1 MSPVPRARF
10 PGSDLRL
17 AAALLTGCLLV
28 LPALPEK
35 AWAGR
40 QLPRDA
46 AYGEMTRFAYPLATI
61 GKRTF
66 RMAPGGKIYN
76 QQNLI
81 IMPAAAPSRASVLFR
96 LDTAGEL
103 SGIWLLT
110 AQEAARYKKPTASSP
125 APAPKPPAEQ
135 PKDNPATLGGGRK

>member
-1 MSPVPRARF
+1 VSLIPRARL

-17 AAALLTGCLLV
+17 AAALLTAAALALL
-28 LPALPEK
+28 ALPQK
-35 AWAGR
+35 AWSQR
-40 QLPRDA
+40 QLPADA
-46 AYGEMTRFAYPLATI
+46 AFGEMTRFAYPLVTI

-81 IMPAAAPSRASVLFR
+81 IMPAAAPARASVLFK

-103 SGIWLLT
+103 SGVWLLT
-110 AQEAARYKKPTASSP
+110 AQEAARHKKPAIPGTTP
-125 APAPKPPAEQ
+125 PVKPPAGK
-135 PKDNPATLGGGRK
+135 PKDNPSTLGGN